1 MLTCDLQSAIPAARF
16 DNREPGALEDMYMD
30 IDSAEPQMANPRG
43 IERCVQTDL
52 FLQDMVQEHGAV
64 RLSRNE
70 YRFLSVLVRSEGKTL
85 TASDLMATVFGVERK
100 RSSHY
105 VRMYISLM
113 RRRLERD
120 PRNPRHI
127 ITEHRRGYRFVRR
140 QWAARALLARHHLQ
154 RAL

>member
-1 MLTCDLQSAIPAARF
+1 MLTYDLQSEGVAPRLQ
-16 DNREPGALEDMYMD
+16 DRSPEALEDMYLD
-30 IDSAEPQMANPRG
+30 IECPDAPVESPRG

-52 FLQDMVQEHGAV
+52 FLQELVQHRPAI

-70 YRFLSVLVRSEGKTL
+70 YRFLSALVRSEGKTVR
-85 TASDLMATVFGVERK
+85 APDLMATAFGEEKK

-113 RRRLERD
+113 RRRLEED

-127 ITEHRRGYRFVRR
+127 ITEHKRGYRFER
-140 QWAARALLARHHLQ
+140 
-154 RAL
+154 